1 MENLR
6 EKLEYHQ
13 EKDYLVPNVAIKNNL
28 GNYQLG
34 KYGYLRLYYLKKNK
48 KGYYTDLMLEGRL
61 PKHIANIDKEANMQV
76 KNIIKN
82 LAKANN
88 VDEMLK
94 QNSPFEWVRLMNNF
108 KNTAEEI
115 VLKDLIY
122 N

>member
-13 EKDYLVPNVAIKNNL
+13 EKDYLIPNIAIKNNL

-115 VLKDLIY
+115 VLKELIY

>member
-13 EKDYLVPNVAIKNNL
+13 EKDYLIPNVAIKNNL

-34 KYGYLRLYYLKKNK
+34 KQGYLRLDYLKKNK
-48 KGYYTDLMLEGRL
+48 KGYYTELMLEGTL
-61 PKHIANIDKEANMQV
+61 PEHIVDIDKEANMQE

-88 VDEMLK
+88 VDEILK
-94 QNSPFEWVRLMNNF
+94 QSNPPEWVRLMNNL

-115 VLKDLIY
+115 VLKELIY

>member
-1 MENLR
+1 MKNLR

-13 EKDYLVPNVAIKNNL
+13 EKDYLIPNVAIKNNL

-34 KYGYLRLYYLKKNK
+34 KYGYLRLDYLKKHK
-48 KGYYTDLMLEGRL
+48 KGYYTELMLEGTL
-61 PKHIANIDKEANMQV
+61 PEHIVAIDKEANMQV
-76 KNIIKN
+76 KKIIKN

-94 QNSPFEWVRLMNNF
+94 QSSPFEWVRLMNNF
-108 KNTAEEI
+108 KNSAEEI
-115 VLKDLIY
+115 VLKELIY

>member
-1 MENLR
+1 M

-13 EKDYLVPNVAIKNNL
+13 EKDYLIPNVAIKNNL
-28 GNYQLG
+28 DNYQIG
-34 KYGYLRLYYLKKNK
+34 KYGYLRLDYLKRNK
-48 KGYYTDLMLEGRL
+48 KEYYTELMLEGRL
-61 PKHIANIDKEANMQV
+61 PEHIANIDKEANIQV

-82 LAKANN
+82 LAKADN

-94 QNSPFEWVRLMNNF
+94 QSSSFEWVRLMNNF

-115 VLKDLIY
+115 VLKELIY